1 MTMMLMNNKCWWWW
15 QYDDGKVGSSLTLP
29 CNTTNLG
36 DLVLLWRQAR
46 KHNFHY
52 IHDYWKASSSL
63 WSSKRIIF
71 GPILQ
76 LYISSLN
83 FLVHSS
89 FVNFLLQLFISHFN
103 FHPPIFQFILHLVI
117 SHPTPVLHFISY
129 FHFIFPF
136 HISISY
142 FHVFNFPFHLC
153 QFQGSRIIFAGDIKV
168 KRSHYFHNCHRHRHH
183 RHRHHRHIMLKS
195 PSLKGAS
202 GPTVQQ
208 AWPQFEDW
216 EGRTQ
221 RQRRIHLWGK
231 YHPHH
236 YHHWAQKQLA
246 LIIIMAYEGGAQWSQ
261 FVNCVQY
268 CCNCVHWDSM
278 RWNPMQSF
286 EGFGQFIVNS
296 SVSDSAQIIDWHQYK
311 QKYKDWLKPQ
321 IQLFGTSGGN
331 EGQKSPKV
339 YCAQVSLKMMINDP
353 HRLFLRN
360 LMIRRINSIGMMMMI
375 LVLLSP
381 CK

>member
-15 QYDDGKVGSSLTLP
+15 QYDDEKVGSSLTLP

-129 FHFIFPF
+129 FHFIFPCLQL
-136 HISISY
+136 SISSLSI
-142 FHVFNFPFHLC
+142 PGKPDHLC
-153 QFQGSRIIFAGDIKV
+153 WRHQGEEKSLFSQLSSSSSSSSSSSYYVKITLIKRCV
-168 KRSHYFHNCHRHRHH
+168 GTNGS
-183 RHRHHRHIMLKS
+183 
-195 PSLKGAS
+195 AS
-202 GPTVQQ
+202 MAT
-208 AWPQFEDW
+208 
-216 EGRTQ
+216 
-221 RQRRIHLWGK
+221 IWG
-231 YHPHH
+231 
-236 YHHWAQKQLA
+236 LR
-246 LIIIMAYEGGAQWSQ
+246 G
-261 FVNCVQY
+261 
-268 CCNCVHWDSM
+268 
-278 RWNPMQSF
+278 
-286 EGFGQFIVNS
+286 
-296 SVSDSAQIIDWHQYK
+296 SD
-311 QKYKDWLKPQ
+311 
-321 IQLFGTSGGN
+321 
-331 EGQKSPKV
+331 PKTTE
-339 YCAQVSLKMMINDP
+339 NT
-353 HRLFLRN
+353 
-360 LMIRRINSIGMMMMI
+360 
-375 LVLLSP
+375 LVR
-381 CK
+381 

>member
-129 FHFIFPF
+129 FHFIFSF
-136 HISISY
+136 HISMSST
-142 FHVFNFPFHLC
+142 FHFIFVNSREA
-153 QFQGSRIIFAGDIKV
+153 GSSLLATSRWREVIIFTIV
-168 KRSHYFHNCHRHRHH
+168 
-183 RHRHHRHIMLKS
+183 I
-195 PSLKGAS
+195 
-202 GPTVQQ
+202 V
-208 AWPQFEDW
+208 
-216 EGRTQ
+216 
-221 RQRRIHLWGK
+221 IV
-231 YHPHH
+231 
-236 YHHWAQKQLA
+236 
-246 LIIIMAYEGGAQWSQ
+246 II
-261 FVNCVQY
+261 V
-268 CCNCVHWDSM
+268 
-278 RWNPMQSF
+278 
-286 EGFGQFIVNS
+286 IV
-296 SVSDSAQIIDWHQYK
+296 II
-311 QKYKDWLKPQ
+311 
-321 IQLFGTSGGN
+321 
-331 EGQKSPKV
+331 V
-339 YCAQVSLKMMINDP
+339 
-353 HRLFLRN
+353 
-360 LMIRRINSIGMMMMI
+360 I
-375 LVLLSP
+375 L
-381 CK
+381 C